1 MTDLDHAVLGHLHRE
16 PAELAAVDLYRVS
29 KILSPHFPDHSL
41 TDLAKRVAEVAVEN
55 GCRYLIWEPAE

>member
-1 MTDLDHAVLGHLHRE
+1 MTELDHTVLDHLHSE
-16 PAELAAVDLYRVS
+16 QAELASVDLYRVP

>member
-1 MTDLDHAVLGHLHRE
+1 MTDLDHAVLDHLHSDQ
-16 PAELAAVDLYRVS
+16 AELSSVDLYRVS

-55 GCRYLIWEPAE
+55 GCRYLIWEPAD

>member
-1 MTDLDHAVLGHLHRE
+1 MTELDHTVLDHLHSE
-16 PAELAAVDLYRVS
+16 QAELASVDLYRVS
-29 KILSPHFPDHSL
+29 KIRSPHFPDHSL

>member
-1 MTDLDHAVLGHLHRE
+1 MIELEHAALSHIQSGLE
-16 PAELAAVDLYRVS
+16 PLAAVDLFRVS

-55 GCRYLIWEPAE
+55 GCRYLIWEPEE